1 MTPALAQAQ
10 NNRGNALKLLGRL
23 PEALASL
30 DRAVEAAP
38 KYALAWSNRAAVL
51 RALGR
56 HADAVASADRALAL
70 NPKLAEAHANR
81 GGAQNGLGR
90 HEEALASSD
99 RAIALRADLAD
110 AYVVRGLAL
119 VALAR
124 PEEALAAF
132 DQALALRADS
142 VEAVYGRGAAL
153 HLAKRHDEALKSYD
167 RALELEPKLV
177 AAMNGRA
184 GIFHEQKRLDE
195 ALAEW
200 QRALAIDPNLPQIHH
215 NCGAALFEA
224 GRCDEAIASYDRA
237 LALKPDFAK
246 ALHNRVAALSRLMRY
261 EEALATSDRLLAL
274 EPDNA
279 GAHHNR
285 GSALS
290 SLMRFGEAVDAYSR
304 ALALK
309 PDAVESLE
317 NRASVLAYLTRH
329 DEAARDFAHV
339 LVLDPDYTYVRGA
352 LQSSR
357 QHCCDW
363 RDYDDA
369 VARLAADAEAGK
381 RVSDPFPFVTTTW
394 SAPAQLRC
402 AQTWAQDKLPPA
414 ATPLWRG
421 ERYAHDR
428 IRVAYVS
435 ADFHEHATAYLMA
448 GVFERHDRARFE
460 TIGVSFGP
468 DSQARCARGCAPP
481 STASSTSAS
490 DRRRGRRDAARDG
503 GRHRRRPEGLHG
515 RQPDRDLRAYARRRS
530 RSTTSAIPERW
541 ARRTSTTSSP
551 TDVIVPPE
559 ARQCALHREGR
570 LPARHATRP
579 TTTRAR
585 SPPETPSR
593 GGARACP
600 SRVSCSARFNN
611 SYKITPAV
619 FDVWMRLLRSVAGSV
634 LWLLAGQSR
643 GGRQP
648 ARARRRRAAWRRS
661 AWSSRPRNAAA
672 TISRGSGCADL
683 FLDTLPVNAHTTAS
697 DALWAGLP
705 VLTCP
710 GGTFAG
716 ARRRKPA
723 ACGRPAR
730 TGDGVLPDYEALA
743 LALARDPE
751 RLAGLR
757 ARLARNARLP
767 TVRHRPLRRH
777 LEAAYLAMWERHQ
790 RGEAPAAFAVPG
802 PA

>member
-1 MTPALAQAQ
+1 
-10 NNRGNALKLLGRL
+10 
-23 PEALASL
+23 
-30 DRAVEAAP
+30 
-38 KYALAWSNRAAVL
+38 
-51 RALGR
+51 
-56 HADAVASADRALAL
+56 
-70 NPKLAEAHANR
+70 
-81 GGAQNGLGR
+81 
-90 HEEALASSD
+90 
-99 RAIALRADLAD
+99 
-110 AYVVRGLAL
+110 
-119 VALAR
+119 
-124 PEEALAAF
+124 
-132 DQALALRADS
+132 
-142 VEAVYGRGAAL
+142 
-153 HLAKRHDEALKSYD
+153 
-167 RALELEPKLV
+167 
-177 AAMNGRA
+177 MNGRA

-402 AQTWAQDKLPPA
+402 AQTWVQDKLPPA

-428 IRVAYVS
+428 IRVAYLS
-435 ADFHEHATAYLMA
+435 ADLHEHATAYLLA
-448 GVFERHDRARFE
+448 GVLERHDRARFE

-468 DSQARCARGCAPP
+468 DNQDPMRARLRAAF
-481 STASSTSAS
+481 
-490 DRRRGRRDAARDG
+490 DRFVDVRDATDG
-503 GRHRRRPEGLHG
+503 AVAEM
-515 RQPDRDLRAYARRRS
+515 LRAMEVDIAVDLKGYTYDS
-530 RSTTSAIPERW
+530 RPAIFALRPAPIHVNYLGFPGTMGAPW
-541 ARRTSTTSSP
+541 MDYLIAD
-551 TDVIVPPE
+551 DVIVPPE
-559 ARQCALHREGR
+559 ARQWYSERVVWLPDTYQANDNTREI
-570 LPARHATRP
+570 A
-579 TTTRAR
+579 
-585 SPPETPSR
+585 PETPSR
-593 GGARACP
+593 ADEGLPESGF
-600 SRVSCSARFNN
+600 VFCSFNN
-611 SYKITPAV
+611 SYKITPPV
-619 FDVWMRLLRSVAGSV
+619 FDVWMRLLQGRRRQRA
-634 LWLLAGQSR
+634 LAARRQSS
-643 GGRQP
+643 GAPQP
-648 ARARRRRAAWRRS
+648 APRGRRARRGAGAAGLRAAPQAASPSRAAPARRPLSRHAAGERAHDGKRRAVGGPAGPHLPRGHLRR
-661 AWSSRPRNAAA
+661 
-672 TISRGSGCADL
+672 
-683 FLDTLPVNAHTTAS
+683 
-697 DALWAGLP
+697 
-705 VLTCP
+705 
-710 GGTFAG
+710 

-723 ACGRPAR
+723 ARGRPAG
-730 TGDGVLPDYEALA
+730 TGDGVA
-743 LALARDPE
+743 
-751 RLAGLR
+751 AGLR
-757 ARLARNARLP
+757 SAGAGVGARPRAARRPSRAARARGRASCPLFD
-767 TVRHRPLRRH
+767 TDRLRRH
-777 LEAAYLAMWERHQ
+777 LEAAYVAMWERQQ
-790 RGEAPAAFAVPG
+790 RGDSPAAFAVPG